1 MSTTMKTITSCA
13 VSAVLPFLCA
23 AAVSV
28 DIREP
33 NALRKELS
41 LERTVTMANGK
52 ASWGLSFRN
61 VRAHNGKPRRFAFSA
76 NNGSGHNQSFTKVYD
91 SHGVCGLIDGIKLTV
106 NGIPWDRLQLRPNAL
121 RQFTDGEAAGI
132 EAHFNFDGASV
143 RFQTWLE
150 PESPLL
156 KFEVA
161 PLAESLRPV
170 TGMVVHVSAIPSF
183 LDYGPGKKTK
193 FKGYRRQVRSDL
205 RFYPPR
211 PNERITL
218 RGDERLFALEDADYD
233 GSADGKGMGPSGI
246 VLEEPCPANLGLNEW
261 WTTDLRFSPA
271 PSRPFRFSILEFPT
285 VRTSNDDFFKAL
297 RSY

>member
-1 MSTTMKTITSCA
+1 MGVSIKLITTCT
-13 VSAVLPFLCA
+13 VSAVLPLLCA

-33 NALRKELS
+33 HTLRKKLS
-41 LERTVTMANGK
+41 LERTVALANGK
-52 ASWGLSFRN
+52 SSWSLSFRN
-61 VRAHNGKPRRFAFSA
+61 VRAHGDKPRRFAFSA
-76 NNGSGHNQSFTKVYD
+76 SNGSGHNQSFTKVYD
-91 SHGVCGLIDGIKLTV
+91 SHGVCGLIDAVKLTV
-106 NGIPWDRLQLRPNAL
+106 NGIPWDRLQLRPDAL
-121 RQFTDGEAAGI
+121 RKFTKDEAAGV
-132 EAHFNFDGASV
+132 EARFNFDGASV
-143 RFQTWLE
+143 RFRTWLE

-161 PLAESLRPV
+161 SMAESLRPV
-170 TGMVVHVSAIPSF
+170 TGMVVSVSAIPSF

-211 PNERITL
+211 QNERITL

-246 VLEEPCPANLGLNEW
+246 VIEKPCLATLGLNEW
-261 WTTDLRFSPA
+261 WTTDLHFSPA
-271 PSRPFRFSILEFPT
+271 PSKPFRFSILEFPT